1 MSRIGVSCP
10 DCGVQLR
17 IESAIRTGSLA
28 YSSALSMKCPKCSK
42 WLHPP
47 EPPER
52 LYMLV
57 DDEWIEQ
64 DLKRVSNTLMHHYP
78 GVVSSTTLRPR
89 PLLHFGLNL
98 CAVMIHI
105 KPRDSKDQDYSDGS
119 NGDSDEDAKSAHKNL
134 SAPG

>member
-10 DCGVQLR
+10 YCGAQLR

-28 YSSALSMKCPKCSK
+28 YSSSLSMKCPKCSE
-42 WLHPP
+42 WFHPP

-64 DLKRVSNTLMHHYP
+64 RLETR
-78 GVVSSTTLRPR
+78 
-89 PLLHFGLNL
+89 
-98 CAVMIHI
+98 
-105 KPRDSKDQDYSDGS
+105 
-119 NGDSDEDAKSAHKNL
+119 
-134 SAPG
+134 